1 MCVCF
6 QDKVDDLIV
15 GIKSTAIRFGDNTK
29 AWLTAFSTTMLG
41 GLVTSGYVCDQTW
54 PYYTAIGLVGVH
66 LAQQLISLNIND
78 PGDCARKFISNYQ
91 VGFIIFAGIVLGN
104 YLKNKH
110 DNKITTTN
118 LQSTPKFI
126 EMTKEKLHIT

>member
-1 MCVCF
+1 M
-6 QDKVDDLIV
+6 DDLIV

-29 AWLTAFSTTMLG
+29 AWLTVFSATTLG
-41 GLVTSGYVCDQTW
+41 GLITSGYVCDQTW
-54 PYYTAIGLVGVH
+54 PYYTAIGLVGAH

-104 YLKNKH
+104 YLKKKHENKS
-110 DNKITTTN
+110 TTT
-118 LQSTPKFI
+118 TPIATTTTTPAFI
-126 EMTKEKLHIT
+126 EMTKDKLHIT

>member
-1 MCVCF
+1 M
-6 QDKVDDLIV
+6 
-15 GIKSTAIRFGDNTK
+15 
-29 AWLTAFSTTMLG
+29 
-41 GLVTSGYVCDQTW
+41 TSGYVCDQTW
-54 PYYTAIGLVGVH
+54 PYYTAIGLVGAH

-104 YLKNKH
+104 YLKIKH
-110 DNKITTTN
+110 ENKISTTN
-118 LQSTPKFI
+118 LQTSPKFI